1 MIRGTKFELNLD
13 DDDDDQQRT
22 VLPAAFVGD
31 VLERKPAAPKAP
43 SMPVLKNRNGF
54 PEHKKRVPGESR
66 FKQKQNAAAAGKT
79 SSPSDAPNPHSLDG
93 ESEGTA
99 RSWEEEEKSRIDAE
113 NRQKLAEMTSEE
125 IEEERRELMSS
136 LGPAM
141 IERLLKRANVAD
153 GSEEVDLSKPMGWKE
168 GEEDDEVVVKEGGHD
183 ESPLTG
189 PVKSK
194 TSKTV
199 TFEEP
204 PPSAPVSQNDLPS
217 DSSEPSA
224 QQVLSDAQ
232 HSESQH
238 PDSQHPNS
246 QHPPP
251 STIHFPQPVQ
261 PPSLDPSSSTFLTD
275 LHTKYFPSLPSDPQK
290 LEWMQPSPSPS
301 PYSPSAPA
309 LSPDQ
314 IRFSFRGELIP
325 PSQAATIPV
334 TLGLHHH
341 GDAPEAAG
349 YTIPELAHLARSSYP
364 AQRCIAFQTLGRILF
379 RLGTGEFGF
388 PEMEAEREAV
398 KEGRG
403 EVEGKGEL
411 ARGLWREV
419 ERLKVVEGL
428 VEEAEGRGVDKGRH
442 LSARTYATEAVWL
455 WRRGGGRRWKAE

>member
-1 MIRGTKFELNLD
+1 GTKFELNLD

-54 PEHKKRVPGESR
+54 PEHKKRVAGESR

-79 SSPSDAPNPHSLDG
+79 SSPSDAPIPHSLDG
-93 ESEGTA
+93 ESKGTA

-153 GSEEVDLSKPMGWKE
+153 GR
-168 GEEDDEVVVKEGGHD
+168 HD

-194 TSKTV
+194 PSKTV

-204 PPSAPVSQNDLPS
+204 PTAPAEPKDLPS

-224 QQVLSDAQ
+224 QQTLSDAQ
-232 HSESQH
+232 HPDSH
-238 PDSQHPNS
+238 HADSQHPNS

-334 TLGLHHH
+334 TQGLHHH

-428 VEEAEGRGVDKGRH
+428 VEEAEGRGVDRGRH

-455 WRRGGGRRWKAE
+455 WRRGG